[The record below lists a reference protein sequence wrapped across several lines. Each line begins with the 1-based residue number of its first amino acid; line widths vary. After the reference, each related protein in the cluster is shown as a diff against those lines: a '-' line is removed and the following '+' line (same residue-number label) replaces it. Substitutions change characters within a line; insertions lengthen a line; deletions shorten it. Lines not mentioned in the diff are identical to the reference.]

1 VARRSVRA
9 SWVDYATGDVL
20 VGWVPTPLG
29 FSLDLCNQEVA
40 GEAVLQ
46 NIDSRDFGYKLS
58 GMNSLKGWAEKWK
71 GCGRPQPLPISMYL
85 L

>member
-1 VARRSVRA
+1 
-9 SWVDYATGDVL
+9 
-20 VGWVPTPLG
+20 VGTHPLG

-71 GCGRPQPLPISMYL
+71 GCGRPQPFPISMYL